1 MIGAVRFEHVRA
13 WPLGLEPRR
22 TTDWE
27 PPLSARD
34 GLRYVRELLARG
46 RDRGQRHRTRRAR
59 AAKRAPPL
67 ITRGETRMTSRTS
80 RTRSRTKCSRRR
92 QQTARYSPMKRHEGR
107 ERCDRGRREREIEEN
122 RGYLRRVD
130 SERRHAHRPRRRFAV
145 LSERTGRGI
154 SGARGR
160 VSLWLRRT
168 PGTPGL
174 SVPMVNSPPG
184 IETSRGPRSVASL
197 SSVRVDAGD
206 STAPGRTAT
215 SSDTASRLNLS
226 DPHPLRGTRT
236 SDGMCALFG
245 EARCAPLRLLA
256 VLARCR
262 GTGLLLG

>member
-1 MIGAVRFEHVRA
+1 MIADGGSAKS
-13 WPLGLEPRR
+13 RR
-22 TTDWE
+22 TGDTSVASIAKGDT
-27 PPLSARD
+27 RT
-34 GLRYVRELLARG
+34 GLAG
-46 RDRGQRHRTRRAR
+46 DSPSCGQKGQTHQRAR
-59 AAKRAPPL
+59 RVAP
-67 ITRGETRMTSRTS
+67 R
-80 RTRSRTKCSRRR
+80 
-92 QQTARYSPMKRHEGR
+92 
-107 ERCDRGRREREIEEN
+107 
-122 RGYLRRVD
+122 
-130 SERRHAHRPRRRFAV
+130 
-145 LSERTGRGI
+145 
-154 SGARGR
+154 
-160 VSLWLRRT
+160 WLRRT

-206 STAPGRTAT
+206 STAVDRTVT